1 MANRLAKLAGIKSAP
16 TAMPVNEEMQYRAR
30 EAMHTIHKA
39 EEHRRD
45 KELMRHVKKM
55 AKAQVKAVCK

>member
-1 MANRLAKLAGIKSAP
+1 MANKLARLAGIKSAP
-16 TAMPVNEEMQYRAR
+16 MAMPVNEEMQYRAR

-39 EEHRRD
+39 EEHRKD
-45 KELMRHVKKM
+45 KNLMRAVKHL